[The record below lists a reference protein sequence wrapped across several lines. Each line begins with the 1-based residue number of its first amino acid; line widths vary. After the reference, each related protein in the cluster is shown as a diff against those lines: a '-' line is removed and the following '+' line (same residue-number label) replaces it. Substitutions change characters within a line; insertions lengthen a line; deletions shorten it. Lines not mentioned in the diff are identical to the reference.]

1 MANNHGK
8 TKGRK
13 DEGRYCGLPHSVMDS
28 DSFRKLSGNA
38 IKVLLFIYRQY
49 NSRNNGDLSA
59 PFVKAA
65 SINIGSQSTWYKA
78 IKELIAA
85 DLIMVTR
92 DSMKKHQGNPHGLCT
107 LFAVTWK
114 KIDEC
119 NGKINC
125 APTLTPPRK
134 FSLDAKR

>member
-8 TKGRK
+8 TKGRR
-13 DEGRYCGLPHSVMDS
+13 DEGRYCALPHNVMDS
-28 DSFRKLSGNA
+28 ESFSMLSGNA
-38 IKVLLFIYRQY
+38 IKVLLCIYRQY
-49 NSRNNGDLSA
+49 NGNNNGDLSA
-59 PFVKAA
+59 PFSKAED
-65 SINIGSQSTWYKA
+65 INIGSSSTWYKA

-92 DSMKKHQGNPHGLCT
+92 ESMKKYQGNPKGICT

-119 NGKINC
+119 KGKINC

-134 FSLDAKR
+134 FSLDAKY